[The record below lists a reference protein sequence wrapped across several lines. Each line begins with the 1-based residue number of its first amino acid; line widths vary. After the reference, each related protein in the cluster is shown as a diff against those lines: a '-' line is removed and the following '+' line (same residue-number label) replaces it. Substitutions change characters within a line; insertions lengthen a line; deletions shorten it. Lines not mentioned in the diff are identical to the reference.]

1 MLRPE
6 IPCVWID
13 CNDPYEETK
22 HILQVQTDHYVSGQL
37 AAQELINRGC
47 RKPLILTSTLVSHRG
62 LDRRRGFEFVLQK
75 NNLSLE
81 EHQIV
86 FLPFIKHHMIES
98 RDIVQYLITK
108 GEDFDSIFAIN
119 DWRSLGALMGVQNA
133 GLRVPEDI
141 RIIGFDGISIVC
153 NMTANITSIQQ
164 NTELLALNACKL
176 LEKYLQGETIAER
189 RIIVPP
195 HLVIGQ
201 TT

>member
-1 MLRPE
+1 
-6 IPCVWID
+6 
-13 CNDPYEETK
+13 
-22 HILQVQTDHYVSGQL
+22 
-37 AAQELINRGC
+37 
-47 RKPLILTSTLVSHRG
+47 
-62 LDRRRGFEFVLQK
+62 
-75 NNLSLE
+75 
-81 EHQIV
+81 
-86 FLPFIKHHMIES
+86 MIES